1 MPSTQ
6 TYIELFERLRS
17 VHLHVDAR
25 QCLAVRNR
33 NTTCNRCANAC
44 PSGCITVTTRTSA
57 NEPRE
62 PDGAKPAENGRSAE
76 TATLAIDPE
85 RCIGC
90 GTCAA
95 ACPTGAIAPRKPDDR
110 SLARQAAAALRA
122 TGGIV
127 AFACEQLTA
136 QARGKYDPDTV
147 VPVRCVGRIDA
158 SLLVLM
164 ASAGALTIRLTCGN
178 CDECEYRAGKAAAEL
193 ACQDANAIFD
203 AWGTRA
209 RASVTRK
216 LPAACRAIA
225 GPAYDPDRRAFLRTA
240 GDAAHDAAHDAADLA
255 IDHAFEHAS
264 DTQRT
269 RRAVMETGTLPR
281 FLPPRRAILLD
292 ALERLGQPDDVML
305 NTRLWAHV
313 IMDENRCN
321 GCGMCARFCPTG
333 ALTVRDD
340 DRAETQI
347 SWISKRNAEK
357 TGLPG
362 AALAHA
368 PSLCLQCRTCEQ
380 LCPRHAIELSCETFA
395 VDIPAGAVDEH
406 PLRDIHRDKGGPDA
420 IRNSMAKL
428 IDSPYVTG

>member
-25 QCLAVRNR
+25 RCLAVRNR

-203 AWGTRA
+203 AWGARA
-209 RASVTRK
+209 HASVTRK
-216 LPAACRAIA
+216 LPAACRARR
-225 GPAYDPDRRAFLRTA
+225 GPRRRGPCHRSRIRTRKR
-240 GDAAHDAAHDAADLA
+240 HAAD
-255 IDHAFEHAS
+255 
-264 DTQRT
+264 
-269 RRAVMETGTLPR
+269 
-281 FLPPRRAILLD
+281 PPRRHGNRHAS
-292 ALERLGQPDDVML
+292 ALFAPAASDIAR
-305 NTRLWAHV
+305 
-313 IMDENRCN
+313 
-321 GCGMCARFCPTG
+321 CAR
-333 ALTVRDD
+333 TV
-340 DRAETQI
+340 
-347 SWISKRNAEK
+347 
-357 TGLPG
+357 G
-362 AALAHA
+362 AAQRRDAEHT
-368 PSLCLQCRTCEQ
+368 PMGS
-380 LCPRHAIELSCETFA
+380 RH
-395 VDIPAGAVDEH
+395 
-406 PLRDIHRDKGGPDA
+406 R
-420 IRNSMAKL
+420 
-428 IDSPYVTG
+428 

>member
-17 VHLHVDAR
+17 VHLHVDAQR
-25 QCLAVRNR
+25 CLPVRNR
-33 NTTCNRCANAC
+33 NTVCNRCADAC
-44 PSGCITVTTRTSA
+44 PSGCITVTARQPA
-57 NEPRE
+57 NETGEPDRANPRE
-62 PDGAKPAENGRSAE
+62 NGSPADGVA
-76 TATLAIDPE
+76 LAIDP
-85 RCIGC
+85 CIGC

-95 ACPTGAIAPRKPDDR
+95 ACPTGAISPRKPDDR

-122 TGGIV
+122 TGGII
-127 AFACEQLTA
+127 AFACDQLTA

-147 VPVRCVGRIDA
+147 VPVRCVGRVDA
-158 SLLVLM
+158 NLLVLM
-164 ASAGALTIRLTCGN
+164 ASAGASTIRLTCGN
-178 CDECEYRAGKAAAEL
+178 CDECEYRGGRSAAER
-193 ACQDANAIFD
+193 ACEDANAIFD
-203 AWGTRA
+203 AWGARA

-216 LPAACRAIA
+216 LPAACRAA
-225 GPAYDPDRRAFLRTA
+225 SGPAYDPDRRAFLRTA

-255 IDHAFEHAS
+255 IDHAFERAT

-269 RRAVMETGTLPR
+269 RRAVMQTGTLPR

-292 ALERLGQPDDVML
+292 ALERLGQPRDVML
-305 NTRLWAHV
+305 STRLWAHV
-313 IMDENRCN
+313 IVDEARCS

-333 ALTVRDD
+333 ALTIR
-340 DRAETQI
+340 EGNGNEKQI
-347 SWISKRNAEK
+347 SWLNRRNAEK
-357 TGLPG
+357 TGLSG

-380 LCPRHAIELSCETFA
+380 LCPRRAIELSSETFA
-395 VDIPAGAVDEH
+395 VDVPAGAVDEH
-406 PLRDIHRDKGGPDA
+406 PLRDIRRDKGGPDA